1 VIFEMPLCGGCR
13 TCEIA
18 CSFHHKG
25 EFIPAVSSIKILD
38 KEQAPGFDVFLA
50 EKGDGEKMACDGCK
64 HHSVPLCV
72 EYCTKTEDLRKIL
85 GEFFEEIERR

>member
-1 VIFEMPLCGGCR
+1 LRCLCVEDAGR
-13 TCEIA
+13 VRWQ
-18 CSFHHKG
+18 G

-50 EKGDGEKMACDGCK
+50 EKSDGEKMGCDGCK
-64 HHSVPLCV
+64 NHSVPLCV

-85 GEFFEEIERR
+85 GEFFEKIERR